1 MFDGLKKCDNGKSI
15 SNSGGLTSTY
25 DAATMMDKAATF
37 NKTTHLG
44 AKWDDSWG
52 SYVHKGE
59 WGYIRTVMPKSFDG
73 GLRMSVDTA
82 KDSKYAIRIDGL
94 TERYFDEDTMVA
106 AGLGNTSKVLLSV
119 VHSIEVVATFV
130 GADDVRDPTFKVNFE
145 RISKEGMAIQTL
157 KHGGVI
163 VWVVI
168 GCVLLCLI
176 IVGVIFWKK
185 CSKKEEFYN
194 SDDLYARV

>member
-1 MFDGLKKCDNGKSI
+1 MV
-15 SNSGGLTSTY
+15 STY
-25 DAATMMDKAATF
+25 DAATMMDKAAKFDT
-37 NKTTHLG
+37 KTHLG
-44 AKWDDSWG
+44 ASWDDSWG
-52 SYVHKGE
+52 DDAVTAGDWAYL
-59 WGYIRTVMPKSFDG
+59 RTVMPKSFDG
-73 GLRMSVDTA
+73 GLRMSVDAAADNSTH
-82 KDSKYAIRIDGL
+82 YTIRVTGGAAD
-94 TERYFDEDTMVA
+94 RYFDKDTMIA
-106 AGLGNTSKVLLSV
+106 AGLGNTQKVILAYAD
-119 VHSIEVVATFV
+119 SIELVATSATASDA
-130 GADDVRDPTFKVNFE
+130 GKNTFKVNFQ
-145 RISKEGMAIQTL
+145 RISKEGIALETL

>member
-1 MFDGLKKCDNGKSI
+1 MV
-15 SNSGGLTSTY
+15 STY
-25 DAATMMDKAATF
+25 DAATMMDKAAKFDT
-37 NKTTHLG
+37 KTHLG
-44 AKWDDSWG
+44 ASWDDSWG
-52 SYVHKGE
+52 DDAVTAGDWAYL
-59 WGYIRTVMPKSFDG
+59 RTVMPKSFDG
-73 GLRMSVDTA
+73 GLLMSVDAAADNSTHYTIKVTGA
-82 KDSKYAIRIDGL
+82 TD
-94 TERYFDEDTMVA
+94 RYFDKDTMIA
-106 AGLGNTSKVLLSV
+106 AGVGNTQKVILGYAD
-119 VHSIEVVATFV
+119 SIELVATSATSSDA
-130 GADDVRDPTFKVNFE
+130 GKNTFKVNFE
-145 RISKEGMAIQTL
+145 RISKEGIAVMTL

>member
-1 MFDGLKKCDNGKSI
+1 MV
-15 SNSGGLTSTY
+15 STY
-25 DAATMMDKAATF
+25 DAATMMDKAAKF
-37 NKTTHLG
+37 NTTTHLG
-44 AKWDDSWG
+44 ASWDDSWG
-52 SYVHKGE
+52 ADAVTAGDWAYL
-59 WGYIRTVMPKSFDG
+59 RTVMPKSFDG
-73 GLRMSVDTA
+73 GLRMSVDAAADNSTHYTIRVT
-82 KDSKYAIRIDGL
+82 DSVAD
-94 TERYFDEDTMVA
+94 RYFDKDTMIA
-106 AGLGNTSKVLLSV
+106 AGLGNTHKVLLAYAD
-119 VHSIEVVATFV
+119 SIELVATSSTSSDA
-130 GADDVRDPTFKVNFE
+130 GKNTFRVNFE
-145 RISKEGMAIQTL
+145 RISKEGMAVQTL